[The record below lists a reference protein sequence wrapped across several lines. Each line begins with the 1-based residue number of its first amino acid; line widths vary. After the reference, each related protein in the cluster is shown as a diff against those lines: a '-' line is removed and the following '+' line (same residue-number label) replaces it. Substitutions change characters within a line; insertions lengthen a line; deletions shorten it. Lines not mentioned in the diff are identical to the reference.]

1 MRPVAVLTWEP
12 SALLA
17 PPAASAFRD
26 QEVGLLKT
34 GLTGTSGIKASRTR
48 TRSRTQTCRSG
59 QGLPNQAGTGE
70 GEGRRTEQLVCTL
83 PGKSSGPKVPRLW
96 HLVGCSENLVYSFCG
111 HNHVDP
117 LHHVG
122 GFGAWRP
129 EDEKLSQ
136 SHAQVPMLLLRN
148 PFGSLRRRAPV
159 RVRWQGS
166 T

>member
-1 MRPVAVLTWEP
+1 MLKELVRPVAVLTWEP

-83 PGKSSGPKVPRLW
+83 PEQEQWPEGTA
-96 HLVGCSENLVYSFCG
+96 LVASCG
-111 HNHVDP
+111 
-117 LHHVG
+117 
-122 GFGAWRP
+122 
-129 EDEKLSQ
+129 
-136 SHAQVPMLLLRN
+136 LLRKSRVQLLWTQSR
-148 PFGSLRRRAPV
+148 GSSPPCWGLWGLAA
-159 RVRWQGS
+159 
-166 T
+166 